1 MTIRYP
7 TFPPILRLVRYLL
20 FFWGII
26 AIAAGCSSVSTEE
39 DDETEGWSAQQLYN
53 EARNQRVSGN
63 YEMALDYYQ
72 KLESRYPFGLYAQQA
87 QIETI
92 YVYYKFDEPEQA
104 IASAE
109 RFIKLHP
116 RHPNV
121 DYAYYIKGITNFNL
135 GKGIFDEYFP
145 IDPSQRDPGAALKA
159 FQDFGELI
167 ERFPDSKYAED
178 ARQRMLYLRNN
189 LAKYEVHVANY
200 YFRRGAYVA
209 AANRGKY
216 VVENYQ
222 GAPSVAD
229 ALSIMIKAYK
239 LMGVHEL
246 STEALRILELN
257 FPGHPGITEA
267 KEMTTKK

>member
-1 MTIRYP
+1 MTMRHL
-7 TFPPILRLVRYLL
+7 TSLPILRLVRYLL
-20 FFWGII
+20 FFWGIT
-26 AIAAGCSSVSTEE
+26 AITTGCSSFSTEE

-53 EARNQRVSGN
+53 EAKSERIAGN
-63 YEMALDYYQ
+63 YETALGYYQ

-87 QIETI
+87 QLETA

-116 RHPNV
+116 RHPHV

-135 GKGIFDEYFP
+135 GKGIFDRYFP

-159 FQDFGELI
+159 FQEFGELI
-167 ERFPDSKYAED
+167 KHFPDSKYAED

-189 LAKYEVHVANY
+189 LANYEVHVADY

-229 ALSIMIKAYK
+229 ALLIMIKAYK
-239 LMGVHEL
+239 QMKIHEL
-246 STEALRILELN
+246 STEALRVLELN
-257 FPGHPGITEA
+257 FPGHPGIAEV
-267 KEMTTKK
+267 KEMTTRE